1 MLILILIDVQYL
13 QNIVFNFQ
21 KSSNGQNHYT
31 SVFHHPIKKNRKISY
46 SPNLEVFPHPL
57 ENPVIKKG
65 SLHYESYFYEHL

>member
-31 SVFHHPIKKNRKISY
+31 SVFHHPIKKKQENFLFPQLGGIS
-46 SPNLEVFPHPL
+46 PPL
-57 ENPVIKKG
+57 GKPCYKKG
-65 SLHYESYFYEHL
+65 EFTL